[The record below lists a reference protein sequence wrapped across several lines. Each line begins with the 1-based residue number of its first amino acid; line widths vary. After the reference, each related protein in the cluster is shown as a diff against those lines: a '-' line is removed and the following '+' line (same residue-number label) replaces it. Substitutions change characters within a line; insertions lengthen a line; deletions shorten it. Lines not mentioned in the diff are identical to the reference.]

1 MSNPLLD
8 QEFLDKLYLSQERE
22 IFARIISLTI
32 DEEPLQEISG
42 AVTGGSL
49 SIDGTSSVRRTC
61 SLTMVSSEI
70 EVNAFYWGLH
80 TKFKLF
86 IGLRNKIDSKYPDI
100 IWFPEGIFAITSFS
114 TSQTTNSYTINIS
127 GKDKMCYLNGELG
140 GTITALTHDFGT
152 YDYTDEYGFTINQ
165 SNLIKDIIADAVHE
179 FAHEP
184 FQNIIINDLDD
195 YGIELLEYRGENP
208 MYFLI
213 DSITGEVSNAL
224 IQEPEEGFLQVENG
238 ISNNLSSGGKGILSH
253 FRQIEWAD
261 WSENKQLQELEKS
274 VNTVID
280 DFESQEVKDTITK
293 DLEISLQ
300 KAGTAYNENEVR
312 ALADTMATKIKSD
325 FISGTVVTQEICL
338 DEINSVLKKAE
349 PFAEEDTILDIKSIA
364 KKYNNVV
371 EQADIEKLISQIDKI
386 YNAYSSGEILQNQFY
401 SEIDNLIENQKEKAS
416 ELALNRMNSLN
427 ENSENISTVAQ
438 VIKGKREDLDFLEYS
453 DKYENMI
460 KNTAASMNKVSNKIS
475 SFALR
480 SASTGILDEG
490 SSLYDYILKLDDN
503 FIYDPLFNLDLGT
516 GEIKPTLITDGTNY
530 YSVAKIEY
538 GQTAGYR
545 LTDLTYAGDLIINAG
560 ESVTSMLDKII
571 QMLGNFEYFYDEYG
585 HFIFQKKKTYV
596 NTSWNNIIKNQDEE
610 YVENAAYTSSTQY
623 SFEDSKLVTS
633 FANNPDLANLK
644 NDYSIW
650 GTRKG
655 VTGTEIPVHMR
666 YAIDTKPNIYKS
678 IDGYIYTTYSKEEYI
693 ELLNSEERESLTF
706 TKKPNENGLSEDW
719 WEIRDWATYYKLCT
733 GYYPTEQLNYYCEPI
748 KITVTDYFEMY
759 NPNYN
764 TPYTILSDDII
775 LRDGKFYSSHI
786 SCTHTY
792 TWWLDYFADTP
803 NSEVYFHKPTLPNLP
818 EGGYAPIA
826 IDESLIVEK
835 LDWRE
840 LIYQMAKDYRKYSHD
855 EDYAIKLYKNNPS
868 YVKNGLTGYEQYYT
882 DLEGFWRQ
890 LYNPEYI
897 GTFETV
903 SVTSKTFSQDLYFLR
918 PIYKQC
924 KNTDVYHE
932 NIEYFTYKYDWKE
945 IKTKEEFDHRTEP
958 LYDQIYNKLLLSA
971 KFQEGNIYHAK
982 IETYTKAEVSK
993 DQYYKNPTQYYY
1005 GTTNYNYYYCKWYGE
1020 TKYNKNLS
1028 YFKKT
1033 FGEFDDNT
1041 GWLSH
1046 ITEYPETLNF
1056 WFDFLDSGDS
1066 ELGRFSVSAVGDRT
1080 KSANDNNVKAIY
1092 FRETPTVIFMTPEN
1106 VETENQAKS
1115 GYSYI
1120 QLSANMEN
1128 LFSIS
1133 SQGKSAKDVL
1143 DEWLYQY
1150 SYCAQSVTVSAIP
1163 VYTLKPNTRVYIRDD
1178 TTKIDGEYIITKLTI
1193 PLTAKGTMSI
1203 NAAKAVDRIY

>member
-8 QEFLDKLYLSQERE
+8 RDFLDKLYLSQERE

-32 DEEPLQEISG
+32 DEEPLQEITG

-49 SIDGTSSVRRTC
+49 SVDGTSSVRRTC
-61 SLTMVSSEI
+61 SLTIVSSEVEI
-70 EVNAFYWGLH
+70 NAFYWGLH

-86 IGLRNKIDSKYPDI
+86 IGLRNKIDEKYPNI
-100 IWFPEGIFAITSFS
+100 IWFPEGIFAITAFNTTQS
-114 TSQTTNSYTINIS
+114 TNNYTINIS

-152 YDYTDEYGFTINQ
+152 YDYTDEYGFTTNQ
-165 SNLIKDIIADAVHE
+165 SNLIKDIIVDAVHE

-184 FQNIIINDLDD
+184 FQNIIVNDLDD
-195 YGIELLEYRGENP
+195 YGIELLEYRGEQP

-213 DSITGEVSNAL
+213 DSITKEVSNAL
-224 IQEPEEGFLQVENG
+224 IQEPNGDFLKVENG
-238 ISNNLSSGGKGILSH
+238 INENLSSNGKGILSH
-253 FRQIEWAD
+253 FRKIEWAD
-261 WSENKQLQELEKS
+261 WSENKETQELEKN
-274 VNTVID
+274 VGAVID
-280 DFESQEVKDTITK
+280 DLNSQDIKDTIAE
-293 DLEISLQ
+293 DLIAALKPETAREDEIQEISAQLSS
-300 KAGTAYNENEVR
+300 
-312 ALADTMATKIKSD
+312 KIKSD
-325 FISGTVVTQEICL
+325 FISGTVVTQELCL
-338 DEINSVLKKAE
+338 NEIM
-349 PFAEEDTILDIKSIA
+349 DILNNTTPQKVSETREQIKSIA
-364 KKYNNVV
+364 KKYNGIIESEDIDYINKMLYNM
-371 EQADIEKLISQIDKI
+371 EQSF
-386 YNAYSSGEILQNQFY
+386 SSGELDQDGFNSFL
-401 SEIDNLIENQKEKAS
+401 NKLIETEKKKS
-416 ELALNRMNSLN
+416 ETFALNKIASLKTDPDKDTP
-427 ENSENISTVAQ
+427 TVVE
-438 VIKGKREDLDFLEYS
+438 VIKGEANQLDSLRYAK
-453 DKYENMI
+453 KYQNMI
-460 KNTAASMNKVSNKIS
+460 ENTASSITQTKNKATKFSQ
-475 SFALR
+475 R
-480 SASTGILDEG
+480 SAPIGILDEG
-490 SSLYDYILKLDDN
+490 LSLYDYILKLDDD
-503 FIYDPLFNLDLGT
+503 FIYDPLFDLDLGI
-516 GEIKPTLITDGTNY
+516 GEVRPTLVTDGTNY
-530 YSVAKIEY
+530 YSIAKIEY

-585 HFIFQKKKTYV
+585 HFIFQKKKTYI

-610 YVENAAYTSSTQY
+610 YVENAAYTSATQY
-623 SFEDSKLVTS
+623 SFEDSKLITS
-633 FANNPDLANLK
+633 FSNNPDLANLK

-666 YAIDTKPNIYKS
+666 YAIDTKPSVYKS
-678 IDGYIYTTYSKEEYI
+678 IDGYIYTTYSKEEYL

-706 TKKPNENGLSEDW
+706 NKKPNENGLPEDW
-719 WEIRDWATYYKLCT
+719 WEIRDWANYYKLCT
-733 GYYPTEQLNYYCEPI
+733 GYYPTEWLGYYCEPI

-759 NPNYN
+759 NPNHN

-775 LRDGKFYSSHI
+775 LRDGKFYSYHG
-786 SCTHTY
+786 SCAHTY
-792 TWWLDYFADTP
+792 TWWLDYFAKTP
-803 NSEVYFHKPTLPNLP
+803 NSEVYFHKPTLPDLP
-818 EGGYAPIA
+818 EGGMAPIV
-826 IDESLIVEK
+826 IDENLIVEK

-1041 GWLSH
+1041 GWLNH

-1092 FRETPTVIFMTPEN
+1092 FRETPTVIFMTSEN
-1106 VETENQAKS
+1106 AETENQVKT

-1150 SYCAQSVTVSAIP
+1150 SYCAQSITVSAIP
-1163 VYTLKPNTRVYIRDD
+1163 VYTLKPNTRIYIRDD
-1178 TTKIDGEYIITKLTI
+1178 TTKIEGEYIVAKLTI
-1193 PLTAKGTMSI
+1193 PLTAKGIMSI
-1203 NAAKAVDRIY
+1203 NATKAVDRIY